1 MKSTS
6 KKIVA
11 LLFFVAIGTSA
22 LFSQN
27 EQEQIQVTDAELESF
42 AEAFQGMRVLNQRA
56 QQQMIGVVEEGGLEI
71 KRFNEIH
78 TATLDPNKEVD
89 ASDEEQQKYED
100 IGAEIQKMQ
109 ESFRTEME
117 TVVSDAGISM
127 ERYQEIAENIQN
139 NPELQERLK
148 KIFETE

>member
-1 MKSTS
+1 MESTS
-6 KKIVA
+6 KKIIA
-11 LLFFVAIGTSA
+11 LLFFVAIGTST
-22 LFSQN
+22 LFAQN
-27 EQEQIQVTDAELESF
+27 EQEEIEVSDAELETF

-71 KRFNEIH
+71 QRFNEIH
-78 TATLDPNKEVD
+78 TATIDPNKEVD
-89 ASDEEQQKYED
+89 ASDEEQQKYEETS
-100 IGAEIQKMQ
+100 AEITKLQ

-117 TVVSDAGISM
+117 TIISDTGISM

-148 KIFETE
+148 EVFQSE